1 MPGLQGTAVT
11 CALCCVAL
19 MNCSFAMQA
28 GAHGDGQAPAG
39 DGEDEDE
46 ALAPHH
52 QANGMWVD
60 QDAADAEG
68 DMHDVC

>member
-1 MPGLQGTAVT
+1 
-11 CALCCVAL
+11 
-19 MNCSFAMQA
+19 MQA
-28 GAHGDGQAPAG
+28 GAHEDVRAPAG

-52 QANGMWVD
+52 QAHGMWVD
-60 QDAADAEG
+60 QDAADAPG